1 MSVTSSRWAAGLGAL
16 AALVTGGL
24 LAFRDGSLL
33 AWLAVIPLFAGLVG
47 AAFQRTWGVFATLGG
62 AALVLVAFGVGEVP
76 AWAAMV
82 AVAGVAVVTPTLIRA
97 FRFDAVAAAAWM
109 ALSGLTGGAA
119 ALAWNELDAPAPV
132 AADLDKPVA
141 RDGFVVEVDWGTRD
155 ERPCDHRRGRRHH
168 HRRWGW

>member
-1 MSVTSSRWAAGLGAL
+1 MSVTSSRWAAGIGAL

-33 AWLAVIPLFAGLVG
+33 SWLAVVPLFAGLVG

-62 AALVLVAFGVGEVP
+62 TALMLVAFGVGEVP

-82 AVAGVAVVTPTLIRA
+82 AVAGMAVVMPTLVRA

-119 ALAWNELDAPAPV
+119 ALAWDELDARPEQV
-132 AADLDKPVA
+132 AAPDLDKPVA
-141 RDGFVVEVDWGTRD
+141 DGWHVQVDWRQGD
-155 ERPCDHRRGRRHH
+155 ERPCHRGRRHH
-168 HRRWGW
+168 RRWRW